1 MHGRVRDPL
10 DSPVGQASGLFGQAR
25 GLSHNLLLAAAC
37 LFVAG
42 CHRPP
47 PITFQPVSFE
57 EFQRRLGALRG
68 HVVVVDVWAT
78 WCVPCIERFP
88 RMVEMDRRYRDRGV
102 RFVSLSVDNRED
114 KAAVEEARRFLQK
127 QNASFDNY
135 LLDENILQA
144 FEKLDILG
152 IPAVFLYDRAGR
164 RRYRLTGDD
173 PNHQFTEKDIEQAL
187 STLTGPGP

>member
-10 DSPVGQASGLFGQAR
+10 DSAVGQASGLSGQAR

-37 LFVAG
+37 LLVAG

-57 EFQRRLGALRG
+57 EFQRRLGGLRG
-68 HVVVVDVWAT
+68 QVVVVDVWAT

-187 STLTGPGP
+187 STLTEPRP

>member
-10 DSPVGQASGLFGQAR
+10 DPVGPASGRSRPAGGR
-25 GLSHNLLLAAAC
+25 SHNLVLAAC
-37 LFVAG
+37 LLAAG

-47 PITFQPVSFE
+47 PITLQPVDFD
-57 EFQRRLGALRG
+57 EFQRRVEALRG
-68 HVVVVDVWAT
+68 HVVVVDIWAT

-88 RMVEMDRRYRDRGV
+88 RMVDMHQRYRDQGV
-102 RFVSLSVDNRED
+102 RFVSLSVDNRDD
-114 KAAVEEARRFLQK
+114 KAAVEEARRFLER

-173 PNHQFTEKDIEQAL
+173 PNRQFTEKDIEQAVQAL
-187 STLTGPGP
+187 STTEPRP

>member
-1 MHGRVRDPL
+1 
-10 DSPVGQASGLFGQAR
+10 
-25 GLSHNLLLAAAC
+25 
-37 LFVAG
+37 
-42 CHRPP
+42 
-47 PITFQPVSFE
+47 
-57 EFQRRLGALRG
+57 
-68 HVVVVDVWAT
+68 
-78 WCVPCIERFP
+78 
-88 RMVEMDRRYRDRGV
+88 MVEMDRRYRDRGV

-187 STLTGPGP
+187 STLTEPRP

>member
-1 MHGRVRDPL
+1 MHGRVRDAL
-10 DSPVGQASGLFGQAR
+10 V
-25 GLSHNLLLAAAC
+25 LAAAC
-37 LFVAG
+37 LWAAG
-42 CHRPP
+42 CYRPP
-47 PITFQPVSFE
+47 PITLQPVTFD
-57 EFQRRLGALRG
+57 EFQRRLEASRG
-68 HVVVVDVWAT
+68 HIVVVDIWAT

-88 RMVEMDRRYRDRGV
+88 RMVEMHQRYRDRGV

-127 QNASFDNY
+127 QKAAFDNY

-144 FEKLDILG
+144 FEKLDIQG

-187 STLTGPGP
+187 STLTAPRP

>member
-1 MHGRVRDPL
+1 V
-10 DSPVGQASGLFGQAR
+10 GQAR
-25 GLSHNLLLAAAC
+25 GLSHNLLLGVAC

-47 PITFQPVSFE
+47 PIPFQPVNFE
-57 EFQRRLGALRG
+57 EFQRRLAGLRG

-127 QNASFDNY
+127 QNASFDHY

-187 STLTGPGP
+187 STLTQPPP

>member
-1 MHGRVRDPL
+1 MHGRVRGPL
-10 DSPVGQASGLFGQAR
+10 V
-25 GLSHNLLLAAAC
+25 LAAAC
-37 LFVAG
+37 LVAAG
-42 CHRPP
+42 CYRPP
-47 PITFQPVSFE
+47 PITLQPVSFD
-57 EFQRRLGALRG
+57 EFQRRLAALRG
-68 HVVVVDVWAT
+68 HVVVVDIWAT

-88 RMVEMDRRYRDRGV
+88 RMVEMHRRYRDQGV

-114 KAAVEEARRFLQK
+114 QAAIEEARRFLQR

-135 LLDENILQA
+135 LLDENILKA

-173 PNHQFTEKDIEQAL
+173 PSRQFTEKDIEEAVQAL
-187 STLTGPGP
+187 STTTTEPRPQRPSRE

>member
-1 MHGRVRDPL
+1 
-10 DSPVGQASGLFGQAR
+10 VGQGSALSGQAG
-25 GLSHNLLLAAAC
+25 GLSHSLVLAAAC
-37 LFVAG
+37 LLAAG
-42 CHRPP
+42 CYRPP
-47 PITFQPVSFE
+47 PITLQPVNFD
-57 EFQRRLGALRG
+57 EFQRRLAALRG
-68 HVVVVDVWAT
+68 HVVVVDIWAT
-78 WCVPCIERFP
+78 WCLPCLERFP
-88 RMVEMDRRYRDRGV
+88 RMVEMHRRYRDRGV

-114 KAAVEEARRFLQK
+114 QAAVEEARRFLQR

-173 PNHQFTEKDIEQAL
+173 PNHQFTEKDIEQAVQAL
-187 STLTGPGP
+187 SAPRDGG